1 MKTNDNN
8 LYNMKGEIIHIEES
22 QEHEED
28 EDEEGPHPQMM
39 RDKISRFVLFLMVWG
54 TSIGIFVF
62 CMYVLLSQFGI
73 I

>member
-8 LYNMKGEIIHIEES
+8 LYNMKGEIIYIEES
-22 QEHEED
+22 EEHEE
-28 EDEEGPHPQMM
+28 EEGPHQQMM

-62 CMYVLLSQFGI
+62 CLYVLLSQFGI